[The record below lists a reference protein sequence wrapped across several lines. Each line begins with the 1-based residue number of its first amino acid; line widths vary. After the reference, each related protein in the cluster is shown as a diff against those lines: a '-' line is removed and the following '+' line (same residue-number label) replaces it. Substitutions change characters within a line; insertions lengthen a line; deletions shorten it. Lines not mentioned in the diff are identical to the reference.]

1 LAILSATFANKL
13 LIGINVW
20 IIVSIAVVAVVGLI
34 YFKQGGIVA
43 QIDTVSLA
51 EIPRVYEA
59 LQSTGEDGSWA
70 GLIPPKSDSDDD
82 EYLNVQFSIESGAI
96 GFDWLLVSSIN
107 VHSMIRV
114 NCGVS
119 LRPCTSNPII

>member
-1 LAILSATFANKL
+1 M
-13 LIGINVW
+13 W

-70 GLIPPKSDSDDD
+70 GLIPPKSDSDD
-82 EYLNVQFSIESGAI
+82 EHLNVQFSIENGAI
-96 GFDWLLVSSIN
+96 GFDWFLVSSIN
-107 VHSMIRV
+107 IHSMIRV

-119 LRPCTSNPII
+119 LRPCTSNPTI